1 MLIGLGIALLLLG
14 CLLVTHARGHG
25 GRHRA

>member
-1 MLIGLGIALLLLG
+1 MLIGLGLALLLLG
-14 CLLVTHARGHG
+14 CLLVARTRGPA